1 MKCLSILKP
10 LNIKLQKRDINV
22 FQAYNHNKDF
32 KSDLL
37 DIRGDIE
44 KYARKADITPS
55 MQRIVGR
62 QQRQSNVETEKP
74 KDYCK
79 RALTVPL

>member
-1 MKCLSILKP
+1 MSFKHTGYI
-10 LNIKLQKRDINV
+10 
-22 FQAYNHNKDF
+22 KDF
-32 KSDLL
+32 KSDL

-44 KYARKADITPS
+44 KYCTDWQNMASTAARKADITPS

>member
-1 MKCLSILKP
+1 M
-10 LNIKLQKRDINV
+10 NV
-22 FQAYNHNKDF
+22 FQAYNHIKDF

-44 KYARKADITPS
+44 KYCTDWYS
-55 MQRIVGR
+55 MASMPGIVGR
-62 QQRQSNVETEKP
+62 QQRHSNVEAETP
-74 KDYCK
+74 KDYYK